1 EIRDEFTHQITN
13 NKVITILKSRGFFD
27 DMQYLTEILVPIK
40 SGILE
45 QTESNELNINDIY
58 TLVNSMFD
66 DFEEDNDSQDEE
78 IDQLS

>member
-1 EIRDEFTHQITN
+1 
-13 NKVITILKSRGFFD
+13 
-27 DMQYLTEILVPIK
+27 
-40 SGILE
+40 

-78 IDQLS
+78 IDQLPVLNSTNTMVNNLELEIKSFIDFNSQIFELFN